1 MEIKILAL
9 LAITTTVESTE
20 CACQSEFNLLRGY
33 IKEFKPIIRKTFT
46 LQFEVMPYAVIE
58 NDQFSSIIF
67 VTTSDRGPAIGT
79 HCTDYIC

>member
-1 MEIKILAL
+1 MKILAL

-33 IKEFKPIIRKTFT
+33 IKEFKPVIRKTFT
-46 LQFEVMPYAVIE
+46 LQFEVMPYAVS
-58 NDQFSSIIF
+58 DKWSTIIF